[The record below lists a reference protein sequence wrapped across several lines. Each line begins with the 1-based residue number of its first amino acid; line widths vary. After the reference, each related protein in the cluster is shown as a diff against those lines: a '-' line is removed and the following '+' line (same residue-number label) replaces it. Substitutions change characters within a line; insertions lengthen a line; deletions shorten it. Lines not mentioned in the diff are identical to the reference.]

1 MHYYVCLRDRE
12 PFREFIMKALPML
25 IKLNKLWTFH
35 CSWIFSYEGS
45 FALSCERRFTT
56 FNEYVCAF
64 FSNGSDGLV
73 TTRKNFEW
81 KTRRKVVDFDDG
93 VVVVTIIIIV
103 NIVDNT
109 KRPASSLPS
118 YKYHDHH
125 HHHER
130 KGTFMFSMEL
140 CGKLW
145 CQKGALPKFVQ
156 IVSYK

>member
-93 VVVVTIIIIV
+93 VVVTIIIIV

-130 KGTFMFSMEL
+130 KGTFMLSIEL
-140 CGKLW
+140 CGKLR